1 MLFLAKI
8 LFDLRFFL
16 GWNFSKFV
24 LLLTH
29 ILNMIFI
36 LEKLMNDESFK
47 KTLEERVQR
56 ISDALR
62 KVKEGWSELS
72 EALKEDDLTFVPIIL
87 GCSNPES
94 KTLKALQ
101 ERGLLKDEGVSES
114 PASCEATPAITA
126 PLPTAEEQRPKQR
139 GKRMKELFLDA
150 AMSVKWV
157 RLCKQ
162 FFAPYMNDE
171 IDASLSNRV
180 LQRFAWFLS
189 KWQEWGL
196 LVAQLFSP
204 AVRFL
209 QALGFRLVISF
220 QTCTNVL
227 REIFARREDYP
238 EAKSEV
244 LAFCMEHV

>member
-1 MLFLAKI
+1 MRL
-8 LFDLRFFL
+8 
-16 GWNFSKFV
+16 
-24 LLLTH
+24 
-29 ILNMIFI
+29 I

-47 KTLEERVQR
+47 KTLEERTR
-56 ISDALR
+56 SISNALS
-62 KVKEGWSELS
+62 KIKEGWSELS
-72 EALKEDDLTFVPIIL
+72 EVLEKDDLSFVPLVL
-87 GCSNPES
+87 GCSTPES
-94 KTLKALQ
+94 EIFKSLQ
-101 ERGLLKDEGVSES
+101 ERGLLETEGVDAVEV
-114 PASCEATPAITA
+114 SCEATPAITA

-150 AMSVKWV
+150 VMSVKWV

-162 FFAPYMNDE
+162 FFAPYMNDD

-227 REIFARREDYP
+227 REIFARREEFQD
-238 EAKSEV
+238 AKSEV
-244 LAFCMEHV
+244 LTFCMAHA

>member
-1 MLFLAKI
+1 MTNIIEGLI
-8 LFDLRFFL
+8 D
-16 GWNFSKFV
+16 
-24 LLLTH
+24 
-29 ILNMIFI
+29 
-36 LEKLMNDESFK
+36 EKSMKKQIEESA
-47 KTLEERVQR
+47 RR
-56 ISDALR
+56 ISDALS
-62 KVKEGWSELS
+62 KVKEGWSELGEALQKDDLSFLCILLGDTFS
-72 EALKEDDLTFVPIIL
+72 EAEIY
-87 GCSNPES
+87 
-94 KTLKALQ
+94 KALQ
-101 ERGLLKDEGVSES
+101 ERGLLETEGVGVGAVEV
-114 PASCEATPAITA
+114 SCEA
-126 PLPTAEEQRPKQR
+126 PLPTVEEQRPKQR
-139 GKRMKELFLDA
+139 GKRIKELFLDA

-227 REIFARREDYP
+227 REIFARREEYQD
-238 EAKSEV
+238 AKSEV
-244 LAFCMEHV
+244 LAFCMAHA

>member
-1 MLFLAKI
+1 MRL
-8 LFDLRFFL
+8 
-16 GWNFSKFV
+16 
-24 LLLTH
+24 
-29 ILNMIFI
+29 I

-47 KTLEERVQR
+47 KTLEERTR
-56 ISDALR
+56 SISNALS
-62 KVKEGWSELS
+62 KIKEGWSELS
-72 EALKEDDLTFVPIIL
+72 EVLEKDDLSFVPLVL

-94 KTLKALQ
+94 EIFKALQ
-101 ERGLLKDEGVSES
+101 ERGLLETEGIGAVEV
-114 PASCEATPAITA
+114 SCET
-126 PLPTAEEQRPKQR
+126 PLPTAEEQRAKQR

-150 AMSVKWV
+150 VMSVKWV

-189 KWQEWGL
+189 TWQEWGL

-227 REIFARREDYP
+227 REIFARREEFQD
-238 EAKSEV
+238 AKSEV
-244 LAFCMEHV
+244 LTFCMAHA

>member
-1 MLFLAKI
+1 M
-8 LFDLRFFL
+8 R
-16 GWNFSKFV
+16 
-24 LLLTH
+24 
-29 ILNMIFI
+29 FI
-36 LEKLMNDESFK
+36 LEKLMSDESFK
-47 KTLEERVQR
+47 KTLEERKR
-56 ISDALR
+56 SIFNALS
-62 KVKEGWSELS
+62 KIKEGWSELS
-72 EALKEDDLTFVPIIL
+72 EVLEKDDFSFVPIL
-87 GCSNPES
+87 FGCSNKAEIF
-94 KTLKALQ
+94 KALQ
-101 ERGLLKDEGVSES
+101 ERGLLETEGVGAVE
-114 PASCEATPAITA
+114 ASCEATPAITA

-171 IDASLSNRV
+171 IDASLSNHV

-196 LVAQLFSP
+196 LVAQIFSP

-209 QALGFRLVISF
+209 QALGFRLVIDF

-227 REIFARREDYP
+227 RKIFARREEFQD
-238 EAKSEV
+238 AKSQV
-244 LAFCMEHV
+244 LAFCMANA

>member
-1 MLFLAKI
+1 MRL
-8 LFDLRFFL
+8 
-16 GWNFSKFV
+16 
-24 LLLTH
+24 
-29 ILNMIFI
+29 I

-47 KTLEERVQR
+47 KTLEERTR
-56 ISDALR
+56 SISNALS
-62 KVKEGWSELS
+62 KIKEGWSELS
-72 EALKEDDLTFVPIIL
+72 EVLEKDDLSFVPLVL

-94 KTLKALQ
+94 EIFKSLQ
-101 ERGLLKDEGVSES
+101 ERGLLETEGIGAVEV
-114 PASCEATPAITA
+114 SCEVTPAITA
-126 PLPTAEEQRPKQR
+126 PLPTAEEQGPKQR

-150 AMSVKWV
+150 VMSVKWV

-162 FFAPYMNDE
+162 FFAPYMNDD

-227 REIFARREDYP
+227 REIFARREEYQD
-238 EAKSEV
+238 AKSEV
-244 LAFCMEHV
+244 LTFCMAHA

>member
-1 MLFLAKI
+1 MTNIIEGLI
-8 LFDLRFFL
+8 D
-16 GWNFSKFV
+16 
-24 LLLTH
+24 
-29 ILNMIFI
+29 
-36 LEKLMNDESFK
+36 EKSMK
-47 KTLEERVQR
+47 KQIEERVR
-56 ISDALR
+56 CISDALS
-62 KVKEGWSELS
+62 KITEGWNKMKEGALELS
-72 EALKEDDLTFVPIIL
+72 KALEKDDLSFVPLVL

-94 KTLKALQ
+94 EIFKAFQ
-101 ERGLLKDEGVSES
+101 ERGLLETEGVGAVE
-114 PASCEATPAITA
+114 ASCEATPAITA

-150 AMSVKWV
+150 VMSVKWV

-189 KWQEWGL
+189 TWQEWGL

-227 REIFARREDYP
+227 REIFARREEFQD
-238 EAKSEV
+238 AKSEV
-244 LAFCMEHV
+244 LAFCMAHA

>member
-1 MLFLAKI
+1 MTNIIEGLI
-8 LFDLRFFL
+8 D
-16 GWNFSKFV
+16 
-24 LLLTH
+24 
-29 ILNMIFI
+29 
-36 LEKLMNDESFK
+36 EKSMKKQIEESA
-47 KTLEERVQR
+47 RR
-56 ISDALR
+56 ISDALS
-62 KVKEGWSELS
+62 KITEGWNKMKEGALELS
-72 EALKEDDLTFVPIIL
+72 KALEKDDWSFLTILL

-94 KTLKALQ
+94 EIFKALQ
-101 ERGLLKDEGVSES
+101 ERGLLETEGVGAVEV
-114 PASCEATPAITA
+114 SCEATPDITA

-150 AMSVKWV
+150 AMSVKWL

-209 QALGFRLVISF
+209 QALGVRLIIDF
-220 QTCTNVL
+220 QTCTNGL
-227 REIFARREDYP
+227 RNIFARREDYQD
-238 EAKSEV
+238 AKSEV
-244 LAFCMEHV
+244 LAFCMAHA

>member
-1 MLFLAKI
+1 MTNIIEGLIDEKSMKKQIEESA
-8 LFDLRFFL
+8 RR
-16 GWNFSKFV
+16 
-24 LLLTH
+24 
-29 ILNMIFI
+29 IF
-36 LEKLMNDESFK
+36 
-47 KTLEERVQR
+47 
-56 ISDALR
+56 DALS
-62 KVKEGWSELS
+62 KVKEGWSKAKEGARELS
-72 EALKEDDLTFVPIIL
+72 EVLEKDDLSFVPLVL

-94 KTLKALQ
+94 EIFKALQ
-101 ERGLLKDEGVSES
+101 ERGLLETEGVGAVE
-114 PASCEATPAITA
+114 ASCEATPAIPA
-126 PLPTAEEQRPKQR
+126 PQPTAEEQRPKQR

-209 QALGFRLVISF
+209 QALDFRLVISF

-227 REIFARREDYP
+227 REIFARREEYQD
-238 EAKSEV
+238 AKSEV
-244 LAFCMEHV
+244 LAFCMANA

>member
-1 MLFLAKI
+1 MV
-8 LFDLRFFL
+8 
-16 GWNFSKFV
+16 NV
-24 LLLTH
+24 LEGL
-29 ILNMIFI
+29 ID
-36 LEKLMNDESFK
+36 EKSMK
-47 KTLEERVQR
+47 KQIEERLRR
-56 ISDALR
+56 ILDALS
-62 KVKEGWSELS
+62 KVKEGLCKAKEGARELS
-72 EALKEDDLTFVPIIL
+72 EVLEKDDLSFVPLVL

-94 KTLKALQ
+94 EIFKALQ
-101 ERGLLKDEGVSES
+101 ERGLLETEGVGAVE
-114 PASCEATPAITA
+114 ASCEATPA
-126 PLPTAEEQRPKQR
+126 PQPTAEEQRPKQR

-150 AMSVKWV
+150 AMSMKWV

-209 QALGFRLVISF
+209 QALGFRLIIDF

-227 REIFARREDYP
+227 RKIFARREEFQD
-238 EAKSEV
+238 AKSQV
-244 LAFCMEHV
+244 LTFCMAHA

>member
-1 MLFLAKI
+1 M
-8 LFDLRFFL
+8 R
-16 GWNFSKFV
+16 
-24 LLLTH
+24 
-29 ILNMIFI
+29 FI

-47 KTLEERVQR
+47 KTLEERKRR
-56 ISDALR
+56 ILNALS
-62 KVKEGWSELS
+62 KIKEGWSELS
-72 EALKEDDLTFVPIIL
+72 EVLEKDDWSFLPIL
-87 GCSNPES
+87 FGCSNPES
-94 KTLKALQ
+94 EIFKALQ
-101 ERGLLKDEGVSES
+101 ERGLLETEGVGAVEV
-114 PASCEATPAITA
+114 SCEATPAITA

-157 RLCKQ
+157 QLCKQ

-196 LVAQLFSP
+196 LVAQIFSP

-227 REIFARREDYP
+227 REIFARREEYQD
-238 EAKSEV
+238 AKSEV
-244 LAFCMEHV
+244 LAFCMANA

>member
-1 MLFLAKI
+1 MRL
-8 LFDLRFFL
+8 
-16 GWNFSKFV
+16 
-24 LLLTH
+24 
-29 ILNMIFI
+29 I

-47 KTLEERVQR
+47 KTLEERKR
-56 ISDALR
+56 SIFNALS
-62 KVKEGWSELS
+62 KIKEGWSELS
-72 EALKEDDLTFVPIIL
+72 EVLEKDDWSFLTILL

-94 KTLKALQ
+94 EIFKALQ
-101 ERGLLKDEGVSES
+101 ERGLLETEGVGTVE
-114 PASCEATPAITA
+114 ASCEATPAITA

-157 RLCKQ
+157 QLCKQ

-209 QALGFRLVISF
+209 QALGFRLVIDF

-227 REIFARREDYP
+227 RKIFVRREEYQD
-238 EAKSEV
+238 AKSEV
-244 LAFCMEHV
+244 LAFCMANA

>member
-1 MLFLAKI
+1 MV
-8 LFDLRFFL
+8 
-16 GWNFSKFV
+16 NV
-24 LLLTH
+24 LEG
-29 ILNMIFI
+29 IID
-36 LEKLMNDESFK
+36 EKSMK
-47 KTLEERVQR
+47 KQIEERLRR
-56 ISDALR
+56 ILDALS
-62 KVKEGWSELS
+62 KVKEGWSKAKEGARELS
-72 EALKEDDLTFVPIIL
+72 EVLEKDDLSFVPLVL

-94 KTLKALQ
+94 EIFKALQ
-101 ERGLLKDEGVSES
+101 ERDLLETEGVGTVEV
-114 PASCEATPAITA
+114 SCEATPAITA

-162 FFAPYMNDE
+162 FFAPYMNDK

-196 LVAQLFSP
+196 LVAQIFSP

-227 REIFARREDYP
+227 REIFARREEFQD
-238 EAKSEV
+238 AKSQV
-244 LAFCMEHV
+244 LTFCIANA

>member
-1 MLFLAKI
+1 MRL
-8 LFDLRFFL
+8 
-16 GWNFSKFV
+16 
-24 LLLTH
+24 
-29 ILNMIFI
+29 I

-47 KTLEERVQR
+47 KTLEVRTR
-56 ISDALR
+56 SISNALS
-62 KVKEGWSELS
+62 KIKEGWSELS
-72 EALKEDDLTFVPIIL
+72 EVLEKDDLSFVPLVL

-94 KTLKALQ
+94 EIFKALQ
-101 ERGLLKDEGVSES
+101 ERGLLETEGVGAVEM
-114 PASCEATPAITA
+114 SCEA
-126 PLPTAEEQRPKQR
+126 PLPTAEELRPKQR

-150 AMSVKWV
+150 VMSVKWV

-189 KWQEWGL
+189 TWQEWGL

-209 QALGFRLVISF
+209 QALGFRLIISF

-227 REIFARREDYP
+227 REIFARREEFQD
-238 EAKSEV
+238 AKSQV
-244 LAFCMEHV
+244 LTFCMAHA

>member
-1 MLFLAKI
+1 ML
-8 LFDLRFFL
+8 
-16 GWNFSKFV
+16 
-24 LLLTH
+24 H
-29 ILNMIFI
+29 I

-47 KTLEERVQR
+47 KTLEERTR
-56 ISDALR
+56 SILDALS
-62 KVKEGWSELS
+62 KVKEGWSKAKEGARELS
-72 EALKEDDLTFVPIIL
+72 EVLEKDDLSFVPLVL

-94 KTLKALQ
+94 EIFKALQ
-101 ERGLLKDEGVSES
+101 ERGLLETEGVGTVE
-114 PASCEATPAITA
+114 ASCEPTPAITA
-126 PLPTAEEQRPKQR
+126 PLPTAEEQRPTQR
-139 GKRMKELFLDA
+139 GKRIKELFLDA

-196 LVAQLFSP
+196 LVAQIFSP

-227 REIFARREDYP
+227 REIFARREEFQD
-238 EAKSEV
+238 AKSQV
-244 LAFCMEHV
+244 LTFCIANA

>member
-1 MLFLAKI
+1 MRL
-8 LFDLRFFL
+8 
-16 GWNFSKFV
+16 
-24 LLLTH
+24 
-29 ILNMIFI
+29 I

-47 KTLEERVQR
+47 KTLEERTRSV
-56 ISDALR
+56 SNALS
-62 KVKEGWSELS
+62 KIKEGWSELS
-72 EALKEDDLTFVPIIL
+72 EVLEKDDLSFVPLVL

-94 KTLKALQ
+94 EIFKSLQ
-101 ERGLLKDEGVSES
+101 ERGLLETEGIGAVEV
-114 PASCEATPAITA
+114 SCEATPAITA

-150 AMSVKWV
+150 VMSVKWV

-189 KWQEWGL
+189 TWQEWGL

-227 REIFARREDYP
+227 REIFARREDFQD
-238 EAKSEV
+238 AKSEV
-244 LAFCMEHV
+244 LTFCMANA

>member
-1 MLFLAKI
+1 
-8 LFDLRFFL
+8 
-16 GWNFSKFV
+16 
-24 LLLTH
+24 
-29 ILNMIFI
+29 
-36 LEKLMNDESFK
+36 MNDESFK
-47 KTLEERVQR
+47 KTLEEKKRS
-56 ISDALR
+56 ISNALS
-62 KVKEGWSELS
+62 KIKEGWSELS
-72 EALKEDDLTFVPIIL
+72 EVLEKDDLSFVPIL
-87 GCSNPES
+87 FGCSNKAEIF
-94 KTLKALQ
+94 KALQ
-101 ERGLLKDEGVSES
+101 ERGLLETEGVGTVE
-114 PASCEATPAITA
+114 ASCEATPAITA
-126 PLPTAEEQRPKQR
+126 PLSTAEEQRPKQR

-150 AMSVKWV
+150 VMSVKWV

-244 LAFCMEHV
+244 LAFCMANA

>member
-1 MLFLAKI
+1 MTNIIEGLI
-8 LFDLRFFL
+8 D
-16 GWNFSKFV
+16 
-24 LLLTH
+24 
-29 ILNMIFI
+29 
-36 LEKLMNDESFK
+36 EKSMKKQIEESA
-47 KTLEERVQR
+47 RR
-56 ISDALR
+56 ISDALS
-62 KVKEGWSELS
+62 KITEGWNKMKEGALELS
-72 EALKEDDLTFVPIIL
+72 KALEKDDWSFLTILL

-94 KTLKALQ
+94 EIFKALQ
-101 ERGLLKDEGVSES
+101 ERGLLETEGVGAVE
-114 PASCEATPAITA
+114 ASCEATPAITA

-150 AMSVKWV
+150 AMSVKWL

-227 REIFARREDYP
+227 REIFARREEFQD
-238 EAKSEV
+238 AKSQV
-244 LAFCMEHV
+244 LTFCMANA

>member
-1 MLFLAKI
+1 MTNIIEGLIDEKSMKKQIEESARRISVALSKI
-8 LFDLRFFL
+8 TE
-16 GWNFSKFV
+16 GWNK
-24 LLLTH
+24 
-29 ILNMIFI
+29 M
-36 LEKLMNDESFK
+36 
-47 KTLEERVQR
+47 
-56 ISDALR
+56 
-62 KVKEGWSELS
+62 KEGALELS
-72 EALKEDDLTFVPIIL
+72 KALERDDLSFVPLVL
-87 GCSNPES
+87 GGSNPES
-94 KTLKALQ
+94 EIFKALQ
-101 ERGLLKDEGVSES
+101 ERGLLETEGVGAVEV
-114 PASCEATPAITA
+114 SCEATPAIPA
-126 PLPTAEEQRPKQR
+126 PLPTAEEQRPIQR

-157 RLCKQ
+157 QLCKQ

-196 LVAQLFSP
+196 LVAQIFSP

-227 REIFARREDYP
+227 REIFARREEFQD
-238 EAKSEV
+238 AKSEV
-244 LAFCMEHV
+244 LAFCMANA

>member
-1 MLFLAKI
+1 MTNIIEGLI
-8 LFDLRFFL
+8 D
-16 GWNFSKFV
+16 
-24 LLLTH
+24 
-29 ILNMIFI
+29 
-36 LEKLMNDESFK
+36 EKSMKKQIEESA
-47 KTLEERVQR
+47 RC
-56 ISDALR
+56 ISDALS
-62 KVKEGWSELS
+62 KITEGWNKMKEGALELS
-72 EALKEDDLTFVPIIL
+72 KALEKDDLSFVPLVL

-94 KTLKALQ
+94 EIFKALQ
-101 ERGLLKDEGVSES
+101 ERGLLETEGVGAVEV
-114 PASCEATPAITA
+114 SCEATPAITA

-139 GKRMKELFLDA
+139 GKRIKELFLDA

-209 QALGFRLVISF
+209 QALGFRLVIDF

-227 REIFARREDYP
+227 RKIFARREEFQD
-238 EAKSEV
+238 AKSQV
-244 LAFCMEHV
+244 LTFCMANA

>member
-1 MLFLAKI
+1 MV
-8 LFDLRFFL
+8 
-16 GWNFSKFV
+16 NV
-24 LLLTH
+24 LEG
-29 ILNMIFI
+29 IID
-36 LEKLMNDESFK
+36 EKSMK
-47 KTLEERVQR
+47 KQIEERLRR
-56 ISDALR
+56 ILDALS
-62 KVKEGWSELS
+62 KVKEGWSKAKEGARELS
-72 EALKEDDLTFVPIIL
+72 EVLEKDDLSFVPIL
-87 GCSNPES
+87 FGCSNKAEIF
-94 KTLKALQ
+94 KALQ
-101 ERGLLKDEGVSES
+101 ERGLLETEGVGAVE
-114 PASCEATPAITA
+114 ASCEATPTITA

-150 AMSVKWV
+150 AMSVKWML
-157 RLCKQ
+157 LCKQ

-209 QALGFRLVISF
+209 QALGFRLVIDF

-227 REIFARREDYP
+227 RKIFVRREEFQD
-238 EAKSEV
+238 AKSQV
-244 LAFCMEHV
+244 LTFCMANA

>member
-1 MLFLAKI
+1 MTNIIEGLI
-8 LFDLRFFL
+8 D
-16 GWNFSKFV
+16 
-24 LLLTH
+24 
-29 ILNMIFI
+29 
-36 LEKLMNDESFK
+36 EKSMKKQIEESA
-47 KTLEERVQR
+47 RR
-56 ISDALR
+56 ISDALS
-62 KVKEGWSELS
+62 KITEGWNKMKEGALELS
-72 EALKEDDLTFVPIIL
+72 KALEKDDWSFLTILL

-94 KTLKALQ
+94 EIFKALQ
-101 ERGLLKDEGVSES
+101 ERGLLETEGVGAVE
-114 PASCEATPAITA
+114 ASCEATPAITA

-209 QALGFRLVISF
+209 QALGFRLIIDF

-227 REIFARREDYP
+227 RKIFARREEFQD
-238 EAKSEV
+238 AKSQV
-244 LAFCMEHV
+244 LTFCMANA

>member
-1 MLFLAKI
+1 MRL
-8 LFDLRFFL
+8 
-16 GWNFSKFV
+16 
-24 LLLTH
+24 
-29 ILNMIFI
+29 I

-47 KTLEERVQR
+47 KTLEERTR
-56 ISDALR
+56 SISNALS
-62 KVKEGWSELS
+62 KIKEGWSELS
-72 EALKEDDLTFVPIIL
+72 EVLEKDDLSFVPLVL

-94 KTLKALQ
+94 EIFKALQ
-101 ERGLLKDEGVSES
+101 ERGLLETEGIGAVEV
-114 PASCEATPAITA
+114 SCEATPAITA
-126 PLPTAEEQRPKQR
+126 PLPTVEEQRPKQR

-150 AMSVKWV
+150 VMSVKWV

-189 KWQEWGL
+189 TWQEWGL

-227 REIFARREDYP
+227 REIFARREEFQD
-238 EAKSEV
+238 AKSQV
-244 LAFCMEHV
+244 LTFCMAHA

>member
-1 MLFLAKI
+1 MTNIIEGLI
-8 LFDLRFFL
+8 D
-16 GWNFSKFV
+16 
-24 LLLTH
+24 
-29 ILNMIFI
+29 
-36 LEKLMNDESFK
+36 EKSMKKQIEESA
-47 KTLEERVQR
+47 RR
-56 ISDALR
+56 ISDALS
-62 KVKEGWSELS
+62 KITEGWNKMKEGALELS
-72 EALKEDDLTFVPIIL
+72 KALEKDDWSFLPIL
-87 GCSNPES
+87 FGCSNKAEIF
-94 KTLKALQ
+94 KALQ
-101 ERGLLKDEGVSES
+101 ERGLLETEGVGAVEV
-114 PASCEATPAITA
+114 SCEATPAITA

-162 FFAPYMNDE
+162 FFAPYMNDK

-209 QALGFRLVISF
+209 QALGFRLVIDF

-227 REIFARREDYP
+227 RKIFVRREEFQD
-238 EAKSEV
+238 AKSQV
-244 LAFCMEHV
+244 LTFCMAHA

>member
-1 MLFLAKI
+1 MTNIIEGLI
-8 LFDLRFFL
+8 D
-16 GWNFSKFV
+16 
-24 LLLTH
+24 
-29 ILNMIFI
+29 
-36 LEKLMNDESFK
+36 EKSMK
-47 KTLEERVQR
+47 KQIEERLR
-56 ISDALR
+56 CILDALS
-62 KVKEGWSELS
+62 KVKEGWSKMKEGALELS
-72 EALKEDDLTFVPIIL
+72 KALEKDDLSFVPLVL

-94 KTLKALQ
+94 EIFKALQ
-101 ERGLLKDEGVSES
+101 ERGLLETEGVGAVE
-114 PASCEATPAITA
+114 ASCEATPAITA
-126 PLPTAEEQRPKQR
+126 PQPTAEEQRPKQR

-189 KWQEWGL
+189 TWQEWGL

-209 QALGFRLVISF
+209 QALGFRLVIDF

-227 REIFARREDYP
+227 RKIFVRREDYLD
-238 EAKSEV
+238 AKREV
-244 LAFCMEHV
+244 LAFCMAHA

>member
-1 MLFLAKI
+1 ML
-8 LFDLRFFL
+8 
-16 GWNFSKFV
+16 
-24 LLLTH
+24 H
-29 ILNMIFI
+29 I

-47 KTLEERVQR
+47 KTLEERTR
-56 ISDALR
+56 SISNALS
-62 KVKEGWSELS
+62 KIKEGWSELS
-72 EALKEDDLTFVPIIL
+72 EVLEKDDWSFLTILL

-94 KTLKALQ
+94 EIFKALQ
-101 ERGLLKDEGVSES
+101 ERGLLETEGVGTVE
-114 PASCEATPAITA
+114 ASCEATPAITA
-126 PLPTAEEQRPKQR
+126 PQPIAEEQRPKQR

-196 LVAQLFSP
+196 LVAQIFSP

-227 REIFARREDYP
+227 REIFARREEFQD
-238 EAKSEV
+238 AKSQV
-244 LAFCMEHV
+244 LTFCMANA